1 MSLESFLFLRSSE
14 KTHRLTFSSQLLKPA
29 NDVIRGR
36 DQFTTRLRGFLK
48 NKRGNI
54 ETATTQEELERQ
66 ISTYQQDY
74 SSLKTEA
81 LGALNSAAR
90 ANTIYKQD
98 RQTGAKKVGRG
109 AQRFI
114 NSFADFL
121 KAYSGIVEIL
131 RGAGQIY
138 GEVAYETLSILL
150 IVSVQETAI
159 LPVLNLPDLH

>member
-1 MSLESFLFLRSSE
+1 ML
-14 KTHRLTFSSQLLKPA
+14 SQLLKPA
-29 NDVIRGR
+29 SDVIRGR
-36 DQFTTRLRGFLK
+36 DQFRTRLRGFLK
-48 NKRGNI
+48 SERGNV
-54 ETATTQEELERQ
+54 ETATTKEDLEKQ

-74 SSLKTEA
+74 SSLKIEA
-81 LGALNSAAR
+81 LGALNGAAR

-150 IVSVQETAI
+150 IVRDLVTPMM
-159 LPVLNLPDLH
+159 LVLNLLGLHQQEYKR